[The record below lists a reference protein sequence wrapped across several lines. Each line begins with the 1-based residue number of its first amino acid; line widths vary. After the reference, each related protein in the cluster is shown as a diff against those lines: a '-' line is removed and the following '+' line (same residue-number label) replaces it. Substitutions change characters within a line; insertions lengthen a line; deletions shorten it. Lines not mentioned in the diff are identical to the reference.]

1 MKKLITRE
9 QRQDWRNLPAE
20 EWNVATVHAMVVDLN
35 AEKFGVETYV
45 PFRNWGA
52 ERAIIKR
59 ALETYGA
66 DVVSK
71 TITEAFAEYKPTR
84 QYPQLTAGFI
94 FSYMASR
101 IVPRLL
107 ASVLW
112 QGLGMLL
119 MGAVSLGGAYLMFAK
134 WDALNRF
141 FPPGVPFFLR
151 AYERN
156 KKGRVDSM
164 CRICAPGFFMAG
176 VMFYGGILF
185 VVNAG

>member
-1 MKKLITRE
+1 MTKRITRE

-107 ASVLW
+107 AEEQSRKV
-112 QGLGMLL
+112 
-119 MGAVSLGGAYLMFAK
+119 AEEA
-134 WDALNRF
+134 RR
-141 FPPGVPFFLR
+141 R
-151 AYERN
+151 AETM
-156 KKGRVDSM
+156 KPDEGEV
-164 CRICAPGFFMAG
+164 MAW
-176 VMFYGGILF
+176 L
-185 VVNAG
+185 